1 VPVKQEFFKIRH
13 LNNKN
18 IRWCYTQGVELY
30 ANNIIINKRDVERER
45 ENLQNIL
52 NSAAYKSLGTI
63 KRRNRRNYLKM

>member
-1 VPVKQEFFKIRH
+1 
-13 LNNKN
+13 
-18 IRWCYTQGVELY
+18 VELY
-30 ANNIIINKRDVERER
+30 ANNKIINKRDVERER